1 MKLIFNIKLFLLFS
15 LILSSCTS
23 EKNESTEGKNIKY
36 NYENEEL
43 YHFEI
48 FKLSPFGIPATIYLP
63 DETANIG
70 VMSTPEVRHEI
81 DGFEWEI
88 ECSKNFI
95 MKIEDWGDMDGM
107 NVTLRKLEEKKK
119 IYDIKIISQASD
131 FLHYSAVL
139 KGQLSNE
146 NEMHHLFSTIIIDD
160 IHYLFGTTSEGISE
174 KHVEFFKTSLNSIKE
189 FKS

>member
-1 MKLIFNIKLFLLFS
+1 MKLIFKIKLVFLFTLVF
-15 LILSSCTS
+15 SSCTS
-23 EKNESTEGKNIKY
+23 ENNKEIEDKKIKY

-88 ECSKNFI
+88 ECSKNFKV
-95 MKIEDWGDMDGM
+95 KIEDWGDMDGM
-107 NVTLRKLEEKKK
+107 NVTLRKKESLRHKYYHTN
-119 IYDIKIISQASD
+119 IR
-131 FLHYSAVL
+131 
-139 KGQLSNE
+139 
-146 NEMHHLFSTIIIDD
+146 
-160 IHYLFGTTSEGISE
+160 
-174 KHVEFFKTSLNSIKE
+174 FFALLCCFERSIVR
-189 FKS
+189 